1 MNIMIMKFLAAAILP
16 TLVTG
21 QSSFTL
27 RVLHMNDH
35 HAHLGEDTLSIKTQT
50 LPPEITVNIN
60 KTAVPEVKLTIGGFP
75 RLMTLLND
83 MEQKSTA
90 DAILKVHAGDVFS
103 GTLFYTLFGG
113 YADMQLMTPMCF
125 DVMTL
130 GNHDFDD
137 GNSNL
142 ETFLTNLTKATTD
155 VCGSATQVVSTN
167 VIPPADTVLASLLLP
182 YVIKNYDGQEVAIIG
197 LTTKDTA
204 DVASPDEGTQFLD
217 EITALSAT
225 VTELEGKGINK
236 IIAMTH
242 VGYDVDM
249 KAISSVK
256 GVDVIIGA
264 HSHTLLDKNLTDFII
279 ENSYVPLNYH
289 ELGELLSVA
298 GPYPTM
304 SNNVCIVTAWCYAHV
319 SIQ

>member
-1 MNIMIMKFLAAAILP
+1 MNTKIMMFSAIAILP
-16 TLVTG
+16 TLITG
-21 QSSFTL
+21 QSPFTL
-27 RVLHMNDH
+27 KVLHMNDH

-50 LPPEITVNIN
+50 LPSEITVNIN
-60 KTAVPEVKLTIGGFP
+60 KTAVPEVKITYGGFP
-75 RLMTLLND
+75 RLMTLLNGI
-83 MEQKSTA
+83 EQNLTA
-90 DAILKVHAGDVFS
+90 DALLKVHAGDVFS

-137 GNSNL
+137 GNANL
-142 ETFLTNLTKATTD
+142 ETFLTNLTEATTN
-155 VCGSATQVVSTN
+155 VCGSATKVVSAN
-167 VIPPADTVLASLLLP
+167 VLPPAGTKLASLLLP
-182 YVIKNYDGQEVAIIG
+182 YAIKDYDGQEVAIIG
-197 LTTKDTA
+197 LTTRDTA
-204 DVASPDEGTQFLD
+204 NVASPDKGTQFLD
-217 EITALSAT
+217 EITALTAT
-225 VTELEGKGINK
+225 VTELEGWGINK

-264 HSHTLLDKNLTDFII
+264 HSHTLLNKNLTDFIA
-279 ENSYVPLNYH
+279 ENSSVPLNFQ
-289 ELGELLSVA
+289 ELGNILPVA

-304 SNNVCIVTAWCYAHV
+304 SNDVCIVTAWCYAHV